1 MAYLF
6 TRLILSIAF
15 LFAQLSVL
23 SMATPEES
31 PAQTCCPGDLTC
43 SGCWMCPESDLGK
56 CWATAVKEIDECVIT
71 DDLPK
76 SADTFCRAFAKLAKC
91 WSTGVCCSEY
101 APTLAAATN
110 LCNLK
115 TWSPELITREELE
128 KYVEI
133 ANATRDAIWNNDSG
147 IDVPKLTVSVEA
159 NTSNTTVSTQSNS
172 TESTPSNSTE
182 PTAAISTDV
191 KSNPA
196 STDAKAN
203 PDPAN
208 STQHTYEKKS
218 VVSSTQGDHDEQH
231 NDPREKIDDHRVSS
245 DRGGKKNSDKANH
258 RSQSNEK
265 ANQATNNSQN
275 CAAKANKYRTKVADQ
290 HHKSRSSKTKKSLS
304 KRVEKPFH
312 KRRMYH
318 HQHHPDLFKR
328 TAPGVGGCGLDFQ
341 GVAYPTEVPET
352 VAQIFSEL

>member
-6 TRLILSIAF
+6 TRLTLSIAF
-15 LFAQLSVL
+15 LLAQLSVL
-23 SMATPEES
+23 SMAAPEEA

-91 WSTGVCCSEY
+91 WSTGLCCSEY

-128 KYVEI
+128 KYIEI

-159 NTSNTTVSTQSNS
+159 NTSNSTESSPSNS
-172 TESTPSNSTE
+172 TESSPSISTESTQANSTE
-182 PTAAISTDV
+182 VKTNPEST
-191 KSNPA
+191 
-196 STDAKAN
+196 
-203 PDPAN
+203 N

-218 VVSSTQGDHDEQH
+218 VVNPSQADDDEQQT
-231 NDPREKIDDHRVSS
+231 NPREKIDDRRLSS
-245 DRGGKKNSDKANH
+245 DREGKKDSEKANH

-265 ANQATNNSQN
+265 ANETSKNSQN
-275 CAAKANKYRTKVADQ
+275 CAVKANKHRTKVADQ

-304 KRVEKPFH
+304 KRVENPFH

-328 TAPGVGGCGLDFQ
+328 TAPGEGGCGLDFQ
-341 GVAYPTEVPET
+341 GVAYPTEVPPT